1 MNQSR
6 KGMILSHDP
15 AQDAI
20 LRYKTHPIPGLLK
33 TNQRNPSRSR
43 PPSPVLGLSSV
54 SGPRSLFHTRSVLSP
69 QSCAR
74 GNLTLH
80 PPHSRID
87 KTNQRTRSISR
98 LPSILR
104 PRSLLP
110 LPDPE
115 KSPHPPLLEISP
127 NVVISP
133 LKRIDRKTI
142 SS

>member
-87 KTNQRTRSISR
+87 KNEPAYSVH
-98 LPSILR
+98 LPSPVHPPSPVPPATSR
-104 PRSLLP
+104 PRK
-110 LPDPE
+110 
-115 KSPHPPLLEISP
+115 KSSSP
-127 NVVISP
+127 STRNLTECGNI
-133 LKRIDRKTI
+133 TI
-142 SS
+142 ETNR